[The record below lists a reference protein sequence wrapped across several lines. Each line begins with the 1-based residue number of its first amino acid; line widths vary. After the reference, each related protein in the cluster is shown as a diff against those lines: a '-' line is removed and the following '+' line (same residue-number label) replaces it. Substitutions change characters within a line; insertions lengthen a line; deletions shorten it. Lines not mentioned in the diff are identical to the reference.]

1 MKGFSAK
8 QEKSLSALLSEKD
21 LKSAAI
27 VAGVSETTLWRWL
40 KDVEFV
46 AEYRRLRRDAVEQS
60 AAQLQRA
67 ASEAVEALQ
76 RNLTC
81 GNPAAENTA
90 AKTILEQAV
99 KTVEIIDLQERLEQ
113 IENELKKQDK
123 SNSKQFGR

>member
-1 MKGFSAK
+1 MRDFSAK
-8 QEKSLSALLSEKD
+8 QEKALAALLAEKD
-21 LKSAAI
+21 LKSAALA
-27 VAGVSETTLWRWL
+27 VGVSEATLFRWL

-81 GNPAAENTA
+81 GNPAAENAA
-90 AKTILEQAV
+90 AKTILEQAT
-99 KTVEIIDLQERLEQ
+99 KAVEIIDLQERLEAV
-113 IENELKKQDK
+113 ENELKKQDK
-123 SNSKQFGR
+123 SNSKQFRR